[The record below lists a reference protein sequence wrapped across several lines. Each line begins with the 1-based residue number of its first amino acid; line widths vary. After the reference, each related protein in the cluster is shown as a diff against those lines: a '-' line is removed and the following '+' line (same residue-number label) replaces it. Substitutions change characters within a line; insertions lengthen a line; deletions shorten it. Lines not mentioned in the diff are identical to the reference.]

1 MAPGPRPVEEVSVGA
16 LLVILVIVV
25 VIGLVVGLRR
35 AEERTFTFAEPV
47 RRAEVDLRAGGVS
60 FTASDGP
67 VTVHR
72 RIRWAL
78 NRPTTSE
85 RIEEGVLRVEADWE
99 GLRLPGGDVRYRV
112 EVPAGVDV
120 RAWTGAGAV
129 GAEGL
134 RGDVD
139 IRTQA
144 GRVDLVNLGGHV
156 RATTQAG

>member
-1 MAPGPRPVEEVSVGA
+1 MAP
-16 LLVILVIVV
+16 
-25 VIGLVVGLRR
+25 
-35 AEERTFTFAEPV
+35 
-47 RRAEVDLRAGGVS
+47 
-60 FTASDGP
+60 DGP
-67 VTVHR
+67 VFVKG
-72 RIRWAL
+72 AL
-78 NRPTTSE
+78 WRGRSAGPEIAQGTPV
-85 RIEEGVLRVEADWE
+85 RVRGVEGLVLRVEADWE

-112 EVPAGVDV
+112 EVSAGVDV